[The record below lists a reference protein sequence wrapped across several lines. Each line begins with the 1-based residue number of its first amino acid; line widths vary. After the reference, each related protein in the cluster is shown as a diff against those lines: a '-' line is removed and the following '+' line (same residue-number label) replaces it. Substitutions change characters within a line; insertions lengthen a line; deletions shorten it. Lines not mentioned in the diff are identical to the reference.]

1 MLTQTQRIR
10 AHLEAG
16 LPLTPLSAL
25 ELFGCLRLG
34 ARIYELKKAGLPVIS
49 IPTTLPSG
57 KVVSTYRLLQKG
69 TGA

>member
-1 MLTQTQRIR
+1 MNQTQRIR

-34 ARIYELKKAGLPVIS
+34 ARIWELREQGLPVQT

-57 KVVSTYRLLQKG
+57 KVVATYTLLKKG